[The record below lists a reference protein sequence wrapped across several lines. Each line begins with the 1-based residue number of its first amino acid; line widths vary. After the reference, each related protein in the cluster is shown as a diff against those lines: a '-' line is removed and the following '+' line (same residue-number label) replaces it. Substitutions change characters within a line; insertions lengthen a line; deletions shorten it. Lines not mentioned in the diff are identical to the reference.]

1 MNIDFTPFIVSLKL
15 SSITTLILFI
25 FGMPVSAFIA
35 YKKFK
40 LKPVVESIIT
50 LPLVL
55 PPTVI
60 GFYLLLLLSPHW
72 IIGSFF
78 ERYFNVRLVFSFTGI
93 VIASCIY
100 SIPFMIQSLKNGME
114 SIDMSL
120 IEASYSLGKGRI
132 ETFFRIIIPNMKNF
146 IVTGLVMTFSHTM
159 GEFGV
164 ILMLGGNIEG
174 QTRVASIAIYDKVEQ
189 LDYHFAFVYSLILI
203 SISVLIL
210 VFLNYLNAGRKK
222 DLIL

>member
-1 MNIDFTPFIVSLKL
+1 MSIDFAPFLVSLKL
-15 SSITTLILFI
+15 STLTTLILFI

-60 GFYLLLLLSPHW
+60 GFYLLLFLSPRW

-120 IEASYSLGKGRI
+120 IEASYSRQGKDR
-132 ETFFRIIIPNMKNF
+132 N
-146 IVTGLVMTFSHTM
+146 VLQDHHT
-159 GEFGV
+159 
-164 ILMLGGNIEG
+164 
-174 QTRVASIAIYDKVEQ
+174 
-189 LDYHFAFVYSLILI
+189 
-203 SISVLIL
+203 
-210 VFLNYLNAGRKK
+210 
-222 DLIL
+222 